1 MEEWGFELEPPR
13 WSLCVYCYLARIGSD
28 LERALSPSSN
38 VRLRAD
44 GRWGVDMNFV
54 DLSIEQQ
61 IASLLDPARQ
71 VLAEYGMAT
80 TTLENINHEY
90 NSTFSVTTD
99 DGAKYALRMN
109 INSGRTESNIAA
121 ELFFVGFL
129 AGTGKFSVAEPVT
142 NRSGSYVTK
151 VHHRE
156 TDRELLC
163 VLFSW
168 LEGDDVGDE
177 PELDDVFKIGSLMA
191 QLHQATEGLTLPQG
205 SDLPVLDDFMWHVE
219 DFLLGPKSRLTPGER
234 RLILRAKQAIEG
246 IVAKL
251 YASSEKQLIHADLH
265 GWNLKLHEGSLSV
278 FDFDDSGIGLPI
290 QDLATTIYYL
300 DTEEQEISLKRGYES
315 VRPLPS
321 FSDREMK
328 GLLLQ
333 RRIHLLNYIYETQNP
348 EHREL
353 LPKYQSETMRRIEL
367 FLAD

>member
-1 MEEWGFELEPPR
+1 
-13 WSLCVYCYLARIGSD
+13 
-28 LERALSPSSN
+28 
-38 VRLRAD
+38 
-44 GRWGVDMNFV
+44 MNFA

-61 IASLLDPARQ
+61 ITSLLEPARQ
-71 VLAEYGMAT
+71 VLAQYDLAT
-80 TTLENINHEY
+80 ATLENINHEY

-99 DGAKYALRMN
+99 EGEKYALRMN

-121 ELFFVGFL
+121 EIFLVGFI
-129 AGTGKFSVAEPVT
+129 AGTGKFKVAEPVT
-142 NRSGSYVTK
+142 NSSGSHITK

-156 TDRELLC
+156 SDRELLC

-177 PELDDVFKIGSLMA
+177 PELDVVFKIGSLMA
-191 QLHQATEGLTLPQG
+191 QLHEASEGLELPQG
-205 SDLPVLDDFMWHVE
+205 YDLPVLDDFMWHVE
-219 DFLLGPKSRLTPGER
+219 DFLLGPKSLLEPSEQS
-234 RLILRAKQAIEG
+234 LILRARQAIETV
-246 IVAKL
+246 IQAL
-251 YASSEKQLIHADLH
+251 FSSNKKQLIHADLH

-300 DTEEQEISLKRGYES
+300 DTEEQELSLKRGYES

-328 GLLLQ
+328 ALLLQ

-353 LPKYQSETMRRIEL
+353 LPSYQSETLRRIEL
-367 FLAD
+367 FLAG

>member
-1 MEEWGFELEPPR
+1 
-13 WSLCVYCYLARIGSD
+13 
-28 LERALSPSSN
+28 
-38 VRLRAD
+38 
-44 GRWGVDMNFV
+44 MNFV

-61 IASLLDPARQ
+61 ISSLLEPARQ
-71 VLAEYGMAT
+71 VLAEYGLAT
-80 TTLENINHEY
+80 ATLENINHEY
-90 NSTFSVTTD
+90 NSTFSVITD
-99 DGAKYALRMN
+99 EGEKYALRMN
-109 INSGRTESNIAA
+109 INSGRTESNVAA
-121 ELFFVGFL
+121 ELFFVGFI
-129 AGTGKFSVAEPVT
+129 AGTGKFNVAEPVV
-142 NRSGSYVTK
+142 NRFGSYVTK

-156 TDRELLC
+156 SDRELLC

-177 PELDDVFKIGSLMA
+177 PELEDVFKIGSLMA
-191 QLHQATEGLTLPQG
+191 QLHQATEGLTLPEG

-219 DFLLGPKSRLTPGER
+219 DFLLGPKSLLTSEER
-234 RLILRAKQAIEG
+234 SQILGARRAIET
-246 IVAKL
+246 IVGEL
-251 YASSEKQLIHADLH
+251 YASNDKQLIHADLH

-315 VRPLPS
+315 VRPLPR

-328 GLLLQ
+328 ALLLQ

-353 LPKYQSETMRRIEL
+353 IPTYQSETLRRIEL
-367 FLAD
+367 FLTR